1 MAVEMRLDRFLN
13 APRISRSGLL
23 ALVIF
28 GLAFSSEAAEPPATD
43 GPCALA
49 PTLRAALQQRFGS
62 SRVLKATDL
71 FEDERGLF
79 KVEHPGACPG
89 LTTGRF
95 FGSKERPAIAL
106 VLLDIEPR
114 KNIRLVVARPAMS
127 TWTLVE
133 LDEMDAGTTAVVSK
147 DKAGTNGDPH
157 STTSRESTNEVIV
170 LTSYETWRRVYAWNG
185 RAFEALLRND

>member
-71 FEDERGLF
+71 FEDERSLF
-79 KVEHPGACPG
+79 GAQHRGACPG
-89 LTTGRF
+89 MTTGRF
-95 FGSKERPAIAL
+95 FGPKERPAIAL
-106 VLLDIEPR
+106 VLLEVEPK
-114 KNIRLVVARPAMS
+114 KNIRLVVARPALS
-127 TWTLVE
+127 AWTFFE
-133 LDEMDAGTTAVVSK
+133 LEDMDQGSTAVVWTEVPGTPK
-147 DKAGTNGDPH
+147 DPNVAKTP
-157 STTSRESTNEVIV
+157 RSTNDLLV
-170 LTSYETWRRVYAWNG
+170 LSGYESWRRAYTWNG